1 VIALAALVVFG
12 ALSPAQAGDAAVAVS
27 PSIAVADAQ
36 VRQNAATL
44 GAARSALVPSL
55 ASSYVQTPQGNPPGP
70 NVISRLVTV
79 GLQETLTDFLSYGSV
94 LRQAA
99 LTLTASRA
107 DRDVAIRDERIKTVQ
122 YYYDALKAR
131 STVTARSAALASARA
146 SDSAATLRFTAGDAP
161 RLDVL
166 RAEVAVAR
174 AEADLESS
182 RVAEADADQ
191 ALLLETGL
199 PESTDLQTTREATTD
214 TLPAAGVRLGSGAA
228 AASTPAA
235 AGAGTANAVVTNA
248 LANRAEIA
256 SLSASTDA
264 AGAGRRVIAGG
275 AFPVLLV
282 GGGYTAG
289 TDSGVPIGAPSLTAS
304 VLFPLG
310 AGAHDRI
317 AAEDAKIAAAKAR
330 FEAGR
335 RAIMLEVATSV
346 RSVAS
351 LERTLDAT
359 QRESLAARAE
369 LTATELGYRSGA
381 SSSLDVEVARTAD
394 TSATIA
400 RVDAEYNLAKAHAV
414 LALEIGR

>member
-1 VIALAALVVFG
+1 MIALAALVVFG
-12 ALSPAQAGDAAVAVS
+12 TLSPAQAGDAAVAVS

>member
-1 VIALAALVVFG
+1 MIALAALVVFG

>member
-256 SLSASTDA
+256 SLSASADA

-400 RVDAEYNLAKAHAV
+400 RVDAEYNLAKARAV

>member
-1 VIALAALVVFG
+1 MIALAALVVFG

-400 RVDAEYNLAKAHAV
+400 RVDAEYNLAKARAV

>member
-1 VIALAALVVFG
+1 MIALAAIVVFG
-12 ALSPAQAGDAAVAVS
+12 ALSPAQAGDAAVAAS

-44 GAARSALVPSL
+44 GAARNALVPSL

-70 NVISRLVTV
+70 NVTSRLVTV

-99 LTLTASRA
+99 LTLKASRA

-131 STVTARSAALASARA
+131 STVVTRAAVLASARA
-146 SDSAATLRFTAGDAP
+146 SQAAATLRFAAGDAP
-161 RLDVL
+161 KLDVL

-174 AEADLESS
+174 AEAELESS

-199 PESTDLQTTREATTD
+199 PESTDLQTTREATTTD
-214 TLPAAGVRLGSGAA
+214 TQPVTGVPSTGTAATGAA
-228 AASTPAA
+228 SSS
-235 AGAGTANAVVTNA
+235 GTANAVVTNA

-256 SLSASTDA
+256 SLSASADA

-310 AGAHDRI
+310 AGARDRI
-317 AAEDAKIAAAKAR
+317 AVEDAKIAAAKAR

-400 RVDAEYNLAKAHAV
+400 RVDAEYNLAKARAV
-414 LALEIGR
+414 LALELGR

>member
-1 VIALAALVVFG
+1 MIALAALVVFG

-70 NVISRLVTV
+70 NLISRLVTV

-256 SLSASTDA
+256 SLSASADA

-400 RVDAEYNLAKAHAV
+400 RVDAEYNLAKARAV

>member
-400 RVDAEYNLAKAHAV
+400 RVDAEYNLAKARAV